1 MAKHDQHLSSIL
13 LELEQLA
20 MPEAPDEQALL
31 EEILALRF
39 YEVTVVPDGDMAE
52 LPMQPQQCHNN
63 AAAFAALDPSGHSRP
78 VAGWLRR
85 GDLFLFHSVVLSQSR
100 LICVTPHEH
109 ALPLEFAPDPA
120 IEWHDTKGWKVARR
134 RGRAV
139 PYVVRANPNDTIQ
152 RARKAKKVLLEGTG
166 DIDIAAALIL

>member
-1 MAKHDQHLSSIL
+1 MAKHDQNLSSIL

-31 EEILALRF
+31 EEILTLRF

-63 AAAFAALDPSGHSRP
+63 AAAFAALDPSGQSRP

-109 ALPLEFAPDPA
+109 TLPLEFAPDAA
-120 IEWHDTKGWKVARR
+120 IEWHDADEWKVARR

-139 PYVVRANPNDTIQ
+139 PYVVRADPQDTIQ
-152 RARKAKKVLLEGTG
+152 RARNARRALLEGTD
-166 DIDIAAALIL
+166 DIDLVDALTR

>member
-1 MAKHDQHLSSIL
+1 MAKHDQNLSSIL

-63 AAAFAALDPSGHSRP
+63 AAAFAALDPSGQSRP

-109 ALPLEFAPDPA
+109 ALPLEFAPDPE
-120 IEWHDTKGWKVARR
+120 IEWHDAKEWKVARR
-134 RGRAV
+134 RGRTV
-139 PYVVRANPNDTIQ
+139 PYVVRANPQDTIQ
-152 RARKAKKVLLEGTG
+152 RARKAKKVLLEGNN
-166 DIDIAAALIL
+166 DIDLAAALIL

>member
-1 MAKHDQHLSSIL
+1 MAKHDQNLSSIL

-39 YEVTVVPDGDMAE
+39 YEVTVVPDADIAE

-63 AAAFAALDPSGHSRP
+63 AAAFAALDPSGQSRP

-109 ALPLEFAPDPA
+109 ALPLEFAPDPE
-120 IEWHDTKGWKVARR
+120 IEWHDAKEWKVARR
-134 RGRAV
+134 RGRMV
-139 PYVVRANPNDTIQ
+139 PYVVRADPQDIIA
-152 RARKAKKVLLEGTG
+152 RAGKAKRALLDGS
-166 DIDIAAALIL
+166 DNVDLAAAWIV